1 MINFTEKTDG
11 VAILCGLD
19 AAYVAKKHQQYETF
33 LRTFYSEMIFV
44 DDLNAV
50 RCEAD
55 KFTIYFP
62 DQNSQA
68 HFDTVFQPH
77 FGADF
82 AVTLGDTIWVD
93 IMNQGIDKGEAMRR
107 LGKVLKIEESQMM
120 AFGDTYNDV
129 EMLQAVKYSYIV
141 ANAAPEMRQYAKYV
155 TKSNDEYG
163 VLKVLDE
170 VLALQK

>member
-1 MINFTEKTDG
+1 MIDFTEKTDG

-19 AAYVAKKHQQYETF
+19 AAYVAKKHQQHETF

-44 DDLNAV
+44 DDLSNV

-77 FGADF
+77 FGTDL

-107 LGKVLKIEESQMM
+107 LGKVLKIDES
-120 AFGDTYNDV
+120 
-129 EMLQAVKYSYIV
+129 
-141 ANAAPEMRQYAKYV
+141 
-155 TKSNDEYG
+155 
-163 VLKVLDE
+163 
-170 VLALQK
+170 